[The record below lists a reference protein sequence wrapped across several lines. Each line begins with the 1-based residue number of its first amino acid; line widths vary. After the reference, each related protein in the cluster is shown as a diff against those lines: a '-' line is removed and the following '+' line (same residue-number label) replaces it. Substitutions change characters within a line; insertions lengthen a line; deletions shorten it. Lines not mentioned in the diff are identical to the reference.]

1 MCVLSCSV
9 VSHSVTT
16 WTVACQAPLSVGF
29 SRQKHWRRLP
39 YPPTGD
45 LLDPGIE
52 PPSPVS
58 PALQLDSLPA
68 EPVGKHVHKY
78 L

>member
-29 SRQKHWRRLP
+29 SRQKHLSGLP
-39 YPPTGD
+39 FPHPGD
-45 LLDPGIE
+45 LANPVME
-52 PPSPVS
+52 PRSPT
-58 PALQLDSLPA
+58 LQVESLLSLLSGEAPNT
-68 EPVGKHVHKY
+68 K
-78 L
+78 